1 MVDGVFT
8 IPMSEYYS
16 KSSELKGK
24 VSDLITEVENN
35 FLSKVSANI
44 DTLDEKD
51 IGVIEGFASYTSA
64 KSKLETLKEYETQL
78 TKMSSEGDGNPLNG
92 VVSLDKQYS
101 AKFLDVSK
109 GADSQTVA
117 SAISGIDRNISSQAE
132 VIKARESFL
141 AFISSLTGIG
151 EREAIAKI
159 LGIDVNDLGKWA
171 KAAADRIK
179 GADDFSKLLD
189 TLYTGSGKGISF
201 QTLLYSKEIGQALQ
215 RSPLVE
221 KVLTFMMDLPDALKS
236 TKWVSKLSKLVGPV
250 AKGFK
255 HIKTAASFF
264 MGEYATGLGNIAKD
278 FIKSDKFKIG
288 GEIVGWGVLAV
299 EEGVNIYKNYNN
311 SKTDS
316 KTAVGKVGKS
326 VLGGTI
332 DTISNVGP
340 LDGMWLGAKAGAAF
354 GGPHGAVIGTLV
366 GLGVGTFN
374 LATSI
379 FSPDLKKSVYDGAKN
394 IAYGAVDMVE
404 SGVESIGKG
413 LHQGLETVKSVGK
426 NVSDFFNGGLKAASS
441 LFG

>member
-1 MVDGVFT
+1 MADGVFT

-24 VSDLITEVENN
+24 VSDLITDVENN

-44 DTLDEKD
+44 DTLDGQD
-51 IGVIEGFASYTSA
+51 ISVVEGFASYTSA

-78 TKMSSEGDGNPLNG
+78 TKMSTEGDGNPLNG

-117 SAISGIDRNISSQAE
+117 SAISAIDRNISSQAE

-151 EREAIAKI
+151 EKEAIAKI
-159 LGIDVNDLGKWA
+159 LGIDANDLGKWA

-179 GADDFSKLLD
+179 GVDDFSKLLD

-215 RSPLVE
+215 SSPLVE

-255 HIKTAASFF
+255 HVKTAASFL

-316 KTAVGKVGKS
+316 KTTVGKIGKS
-326 VLGGTI
+326 VLGGTV

-340 LDGMWLGAKAGAAF
+340 LDGMWLGAKAGAL
-354 GGPHGAVIGTLV
+354 GGNPVGGALA
-366 GLGVGTFN
+366 GLAVGTFN
-374 LATSI
+374 LAGSI
-379 FSPDLKKSVYDGAKN
+379 FFPEEKKALYDGVKN
-394 IAYGAVDMVE
+394 FAYGAVDVVE
-404 SGVESIGKG
+404 STVESIGNG
-413 LHQGLETVKSVGK
+413 IHQGLETVKSVGK
-426 NVSDFFNGGLKAASS
+426 NVSDFFNGGLKAVSS

>member
-24 VSDLITEVENN
+24 VSDLITDVENN

-44 DTLDEKD
+44 DTLDEQD
-51 IGVIEGFASYTSA
+51 ISVVEGFASYTNA

-78 TKMSSEGDGNPLNG
+78 TKMSSEGDSNPLNG

-101 AKFLDVSK
+101 AKFSDVSK

-117 SAISGIDRNISSQAE
+117 SAISVIDRNISSQAE

-151 EREAIAKI
+151 EKEAIAKI

-215 RSPLVE
+215 SSPLVE
-221 KVLTFMMDLPDALKS
+221 KVLTFMMVLPDAIKS

-250 AKGFK
+250 TKGFK
-255 HIKTAASFF
+255 HVKTAASFL
-264 MGEYATGLGNIAKD
+264 MGEYATGIGNIAKD

-316 KTAVGKVGKS
+316 KTTVGKIGKS
-326 VLGGTI
+326 VLGGTV

-340 LDGMWLGAKAGAAF
+340 LDGMWLGAKAGAL
-354 GGPHGAVIGTLV
+354 GGNPVGGALA
-366 GLGVGTFN
+366 GLAVGTFN
-374 LATSI
+374 LAGSI
-379 FSPDLKKSVYDGAKN
+379 FFPEEKKALYDGVKN
-394 IAYGAVDMVE
+394 FAYGAVDVVE
-404 SGVESIGKG
+404 SGVESIGNG
-413 LHQGLETVKSVGK
+413 IHQGLETVKSVGK
-426 NVSDFFNGGLKAASS
+426 NVSDFFNGGLKTVSS

>member
-1 MVDGVFT
+1 MADGVFT

-24 VSDLITEVENN
+24 VSDLITDVENN

-44 DTLDEKD
+44 DTLDEQD
-51 IGVIEGFASYTSA
+51 ISVVEGFASYTNA

-78 TKMSSEGDGNPLNG
+78 TKMSSEGDSNPLNG

-101 AKFLDVSK
+101 AKFSDVSK

-117 SAISGIDRNISSQAE
+117 SAISVIDRNISSQAE

-151 EREAIAKI
+151 EKEAIAKI

-215 RSPLVE
+215 SSPLVE
-221 KVLTFMMDLPDALKS
+221 KVLTFMMDLPDAIKS

-250 AKGFK
+250 TKGFK
-255 HIKTAASFF
+255 HVKTAASFL
-264 MGEYATGLGNIAKD
+264 MGEYATGIGNIAKD

-316 KTAVGKVGKS
+316 KTTVGKIGKS
-326 VLGGTI
+326 VLGGTV

-340 LDGMWLGAKAGAAF
+340 LDGMWLGAKAGAL
-354 GGPHGAVIGTLV
+354 GGNPVGGALA
-366 GLGVGTFN
+366 GLAVGTFN
-374 LATSI
+374 LAGSI
-379 FSPDLKKSVYDGAKN
+379 FFPEEKKALYDGVKN
-394 IAYGAVDMVE
+394 FAYGAVDVVE
-404 SGVESIGKG
+404 SGVESIGNG
-413 LHQGLETVKSVGK
+413 IHQGLETVKSVGK
-426 NVSDFFNGGLKAASS
+426 NVSDFFNGGLKTVSS

>member
-1 MVDGVFT
+1 MADGVFT

-24 VSDLITEVENN
+24 VSDLITDVENN

-44 DTLDEKD
+44 DTLDEQD
-51 IGVIEGFASYTSA
+51 ISVVEGFASYTNA

-78 TKMSSEGDGNPLNG
+78 TKMSSEGDSNPLNG

-117 SAISGIDRNISSQAE
+117 SAISAIDRNISSQAE

-151 EREAIAKI
+151 EKEAIAKI
-159 LGIDVNDLGKWA
+159 LGIDVKDLGKWA

-215 RSPLVE
+215 SSPLVE
-221 KVLTFMMDLPDALKS
+221 KVLTFMMDLPDAIKS

-250 AKGFK
+250 TKGFK

-288 GEIVGWGVLAV
+288 GEIVGWGVLTV

-340 LDGMWLGAKAGAAF
+340 LDGMWLGAKAGTAL
-354 GGPHGAVIGTLV
+354 GGNVVAGAITGLV
-366 GLGVGTFN
+366 VGTFN
-374 LATSI
+374 LAGSI
-379 FSPDLKKSVYDGAKN
+379 FFPEQKKAFYDGAKN
-394 IAYGAVDMVE
+394 LAYGAVDVVE

-413 LHQGLETVKSVGK
+413 IHQGLETVKSVGK
-426 NVSDFFNGGLKAASS
+426 SVSDFFNGGLKAASS

>member
-1 MVDGVFT
+1 MADGVFT

-24 VSDLITEVENN
+24 VSDLITDVENN

-44 DTLDEKD
+44 DTLDGQD
-51 IGVIEGFASYTSA
+51 ISVVEGFASYTSA

-78 TKMSSEGDGNPLNG
+78 TKMSTEGDSNPLNG

-117 SAISGIDRNISSQAE
+117 SAISAIDRNISSQAE

-151 EREAIAKI
+151 EKEAIAKI
-159 LGIDVNDLGKWA
+159 LGIDVKDLGKWA

-215 RSPLVE
+215 SSPLVE
-221 KVLTFMMDLPDALKS
+221 KVLTFMMDLPDAIKS

-250 AKGFK
+250 TKGFK

-316 KTAVGKVGKS
+316 KTTVGKIGKS
-326 VLGGTI
+326 VLGGTV

-340 LDGMWLGAKAGAAF
+340 LDGMWLGAKAGAL
-354 GGPHGAVIGTLV
+354 GGNPVGGALA
-366 GLGVGTFN
+366 GLAVGTFN
-374 LATSI
+374 LAGSI
-379 FSPDLKKSVYDGAKN
+379 FFPEEKKALYDGVKN
-394 IAYGAVDMVE
+394 FAYGAVDVVE
-404 SGVESIGKG
+404 STVESIGNG
-413 LHQGLETVKSVGK
+413 IHQGLETVKSVGK
-426 NVSDFFNGGLKAASS
+426 NVSDFFNGGLKTVSS